1 MNTLMTM
8 EMQIEEVESLS
19 FAGEGPTTLAELLAV
34 GKKVSPEATSL
45 LMQDHAEVSAKFNQF
60 QAEDDS
66 AASTALAN
74 VICMALTVHA
84 QIEEEIFYP
93 LAGAALEDDDIVTE
107 AVEEHAEMKEQIGK
121 VVEGLAETKSVGPQ
135 LAKLMRLVQHHV
147 EEEETGMFPDIQRTE
162 TDLYA
167 LGAALATWRLEAL
180 LQLRRQAV
188 AAVTQS

>member
-1 MNTLMTM
+1 MNTVMTM
-8 EMQIEEVESLS
+8 EMQIEEVGSLS

-45 LMQDHAEVSAKFNQF
+45 LMQDHAEVSAIFNQF

-66 AASTALAN
+66 AARTALAN
-74 VICMALTVHA
+74 MICMALTVHA

-121 VVEGLAETKSVGPQ
+121 VVEGEAESKSVGPQ

-167 LGAALATWRLEAL
+167 LGAALAAWRLEAL

-188 AAVTQS
+188 VAETQS